1 MIVLYSV
8 ATFLTLA
15 AIVCGVV
22 AGQLMERYRNN
33 SSERRPAVVWFL
45 IGVTL
50 SFMAS
55 MCVKTAM
62 KMECLAW

>member
-1 MIVLYSV
+1 MIVLYAV

-22 AGQLMERYRNN
+22 AGQLMERYRDNA
-33 SSERRPAVVWFL
+33 SERRPALAWFL

-50 SFMAS
+50 SFMGS

-62 KMECLAW
+62 KMECLTW